1 MMGLIKDYVFTLGLD
16 LIKEFCIDK
25 RQSSI
30 LQNRL
35 DQYLE
40 KESHHNFNCTI
51 NEEYDFQAVA
61 SYLSSELK
69 GQIYRR
75 FFGCPEERQEAYKTI
90 SASVQAYAN
99 AHTKLGAKRAA
110 DLAEKAIS
118 ILKVFFRQSINKD
131 LLFATAE
138 ITDHI
143 DSALQQGL
151 SSIENVQAQNKQ
163 ILSRINEFEVDP
175 ASKLIMSS
183 IEQISSGDLA
193 AVENTLSNIART
205 LSTAVPHPLPN
216 HYRFDLKLINGN
228 MEYRSVPLS
237 QEAAKV
243 YPPIME
249 ISGPIRI
256 GNKHYDELTEEL
268 LDYSYRH
275 QKQIFVNVTEARKL
289 LGRYEDPV
297 QHEAEELVG
306 KEYPLPLKEF
316 PPAMAYSM
324 GFDDVPEFD
333 YLLFRTKEILD
344 DNTLVISNEAQEH
357 FPFLI
362 TVFLNTAK
370 CTVNVTFVLRSTQNK
385 DRLRYVRIMKKVELG
400 SVLFIKCLESNT
412 DLARGKLHKSNYR
425 TSFDSIDDEI
435 SFWERITDIEAFF
448 NKDIVVP
455 DKLYEK
461 DLDCIIYVSEII
473 RGNKATSQWSALDF
487 TVDLTENLRNKILSW
502 DSQPF
507 TLSYVGTVLASFWG
521 ETYTLHIIRQY
532 ICVINK
538 DLDRLKQKAT
548 YLDIGDSIRLQYL
561 PSDGS
566 HGEVVD
572 CINPNPELEKV

>member
-1 MMGLIKDYVFTLGLD
+1 MGLIKDYVFTLGLD
-16 LIKEFCIDK
+16 LIKEYCIDK
-25 RQSSI
+25 RQASI

-40 KESHHNFNCTI
+40 KECHFNFNCTLD
-51 NEEYDFQAVA
+51 EEYDFQAVA
-61 SYLSSELK
+61 SYLSSELH

-75 FFGCPEERQEAYKTI
+75 LFGPPEERHEAYETI
-90 SASVQAYAN
+90 STCVRAYAN
-99 AHTKLGAKRAA
+99 AHTKLGEKRAVE
-110 DLAEKAIS
+110 LAEKAIT
-118 ILKVFFRQSINKD
+118 ILKAFFRQRINKD
-131 LLFATAE
+131 LLLTAAE

-143 DSALQQGL
+143 DSALEQGL
-151 SSIENVQAQNKQ
+151 SSIAQVRTQNDQ
-163 ILSRINEFEVDP
+163 ILNRINEFEANP
-175 ASKLIMSS
+175 ASRLIMRS
-183 IEQISSGDLA
+183 IEQVSSGDLA
-193 AVENTLSNIART
+193 GVEDTLTNIART
-205 LSTAVPHPLPN
+205 LSNAAPHPLPN

-228 MEYRSVPLS
+228 MEYRSIPLS
-237 QEAAKV
+237 PEAAKA
-243 YPPIME
+243 YPPIIE

-275 QKQIFVNVTEARKL
+275 QEPIFVNVTEARKL
-289 LGRYEDPV
+289 LGPYEDPV

-344 DNTLVISNEAQEH
+344 DNTIVISNEAQKH
-357 FPFLI
+357 FPFFI
-362 TVFLNTAK
+362 TVFLNTEK

-385 DRLRYVRIMKKVELG
+385 DRLRYVRIMKKVELR
-400 SVLFIKCLESNT
+400 SELFIKCLENNT
-412 DLARGKLHKSNYR
+412 DLARGKLHKTNYR
-425 TSFDSIDDEI
+425 SSFDSLDDEI
-435 SFWERITDIEAFF
+435 SFLERITDIEAFF
-448 NKDIVVP
+448 KKDIIMP

-461 DLDCIIYVSEII
+461 DLDCIIYISEII
-473 RGNKATSQWSALDF
+473 RGNKTTAQWSALDF
-487 TVDLTENLRNKILSW
+487 SVDLTEDLRNKILSW
-502 DSQPF
+502 NSQPF

-521 ETYTLHIIRQY
+521 ETYTLHIVRQY

-548 YLDIGDSIRLQYL
+548 CLDIGDSIRLQYL
-561 PSDGS
+561 PGDGS

-572 CINPNPELEKV
+572 CINPNPELENV